1 MSQKDNQ
8 ARRVDLVH
16 LVSVV
21 QLNKLKRPNEAPQSK
36 LRGILR
42 RRINKRNEPALA
54 LHALWPLRNQR
65 EEMVHIDMQWK
76 LILGSIA
83 MALAVGVCNLS
94 ATSTLGGSAPPLP
107 RPDHIMMVIEEN
119 HSYSQIVDSP
129 DAPYI
134 NSLAAKGA
142 VFTQSFGV
150 THPSQL
156 NYLALFSGS
165 TQGITDN
172 SCPHTFTTP
181 NLGHA
186 LLAAG
191 LTFAGYSEDLPS
203 VGSLICSVGLYAR
216 KHNPWVN
223 WQDSVDNGLPATANV
238 PMTSFPTDYT
248 KLPTMS
254 VIVPNQV
261 NDMHHGEDP
270 DRIQTG
276 DRWLREHLDA
286 YVQWAQEHNSL
297 LIVTWDEDNKKEN
310 NHIVTLFVGPM
321 VQAGRYDQR
330 ITHDNVLRTI
340 EDLYGLS
347 HAGASADAAPI
358 TKIWKVQPRP

>member
-1 MSQKDNQ
+1 M
-8 ARRVDLVH
+8 RV
-16 LVSVV
+16 
-21 QLNKLKRPNEAPQSK
+21 
-36 LRGILR
+36 
-42 RRINKRNEPALA
+42 
-54 LHALWPLRNQR
+54 
-65 EEMVHIDMQWK
+65 K
-76 LILGSIA
+76 LILGTIVLPLA
-83 MALAVGVCNLS
+83 MGACAF
-94 ATSTLGGSAPPLP
+94 AAASTLSGSAPHLP
-107 RPDHIMMVIEEN
+107 RPDHIVMVIEEN
-119 HSYSQIVDSP
+119 HSYSQIIDSP

-134 NSLAAKGA
+134 NRLAAQGA

-150 THPSQL
+150 TYPSQP

-172 SCPHTFTTP
+172 ACPHIFTTA

-186 LLAAG
+186 LLAAE

-223 WQDSVDNGLPATANV
+223 WQDSVANGLPATANV

-248 KLPTMS
+248 TLPTVS

-261 NDMHHGEDP
+261 NDMHNGKNPEA
-270 DRIQTG
+270 IQTG
-276 DRWLREHLDA
+276 DRWLQEHLDA
-286 YVQWAQEHNSL
+286 YVQWAQQHNSL

-310 NHIVTLFVGPM
+310 NRIVTLFVGPM

-330 ITHDNVLRTI
+330 ITHYNVLRTI
-340 EDLYGLS
+340 EDLYGLPHS
-347 HAGASADAAPI
+347 GASTDATPI
-358 TKIWKVQPRP
+358 TQIWRVAPRP

>member
-1 MSQKDNQ
+1 
-8 ARRVDLVH
+8 
-16 LVSVV
+16 
-21 QLNKLKRPNEAPQSK
+21 
-36 LRGILR
+36 
-42 RRINKRNEPALA
+42 
-54 LHALWPLRNQR
+54 
-65 EEMVHIDMQWK
+65 MVHIDMQWK

-83 MALAVGVCNLS
+83 MVLAVGVCALS
-94 ATSTLGGSAPPLP
+94 AASTLGDSAPPLP
-107 RPDHIMMVIEEN
+107 RPDHIVMVIQEN
-119 HSYSQIVDSP
+119 RSYSQIVDSP

-134 NSLAAKGA
+134 NRLAAQGA

-150 THPSQL
+150 THPSQP
-156 NYLALFSGS
+156 NYLTLFSGS

-223 WQDSVDNGLPATANV
+223 WQDSVDNGLPSTANA

-261 NDMHHGEDP
+261 NDMHNGEDP

-297 LIVTWDEDNKKEN
+297 LIVTWDEDKKKEN
-310 NHIVTLFVGPM
+310 NRIVTLFVGPM